1 MEALIVV
8 LLLVIIAIVAGA
20 AAYGLLLRGNQE
32 KPENLE
38 PEEFA
43 NALASLK
50 NDLTQAV
57 TASQQTM
64 LGQVNAL
71 DRKINQRLDAV
82 RPALANRSLPQ
93 RRRSARSAN
102 SSVG

>member
-1 MEALIVV
+1 M
-8 LLLVIIAIVAGA
+8 
-20 AAYGLLLRGNQE
+20 
-32 KPENLE
+32 E

-71 DRKINQRLDAV
+71 DQKINQRLDAV
-82 RPALANRSLPQ
+82 QA
-93 RRRSARSAN
+93 
-102 SSVG
+102 SVGQSLTATTETIVKIGEQLGGLNEAAKHILEVAKTSPP